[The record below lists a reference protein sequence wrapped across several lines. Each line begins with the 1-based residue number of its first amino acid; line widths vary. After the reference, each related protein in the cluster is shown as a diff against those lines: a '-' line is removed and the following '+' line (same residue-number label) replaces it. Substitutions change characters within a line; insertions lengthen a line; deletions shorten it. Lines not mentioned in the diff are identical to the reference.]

1 MLVLAGQYRQGELY
15 ETLKEERTD
24 IVSSQFGWHLETNS
38 ASPLFSS
45 DAGPKRP
52 LRRWADF
59 RLAYMALL
67 MAWDGG
73 VSLTERFG
81 SARACVTEMF
91 PSLRR
96 VGKTYSGFVNAL
108 ALSGAVL
115 LDRIRE
121 HLRLQVQG
129 MESCWRV
136 RGVLAFA
143 ADGSRIDC
151 PRTAANQRELRCA
164 GKKKTGPQ
172 LSLTTIYHMGS
183 GCLWDYRIG
192 PGTDSERMHL
202 RVMLSTLPPE
212 AFLVADAGF
221 IGYDLLREILGSG
234 RHVLFRV
241 GGNVTLLKDLGYA
254 RVPND
259 STVYLWPSKAQKNHC
274 PPLVLRL
281 MVFGSGR
288 HPVYL
293 VTDVSEQRLP
303 TEPAGVLYRMRWGIE
318 VFYRS
323 LKQTLQKRKMRSGAP
338 RQAKMEL
345 AWAVTGLWVLSLL
358 GAQAIASGG
367 KNPRSLSVALALRAV
382 RQAMAGRADRR
393 SNLRSRL
400 GAATKDTYVRKSSK
414 SARDWPHKKKER
426 PPNPPKIRQAK
437 PKQIQS
443 AKELL
448 SNTIAA

>member
-15 ETLKEERTD
+15 ETLKDERTD
-24 IVSSQFGWHLETNS
+24 IVSSQFGWRLETNS

-45 DAGPKRP
+45 DAGPKCP
-52 LRRWADF
+52 QRRWVGF
-59 RLAYMALL
+59 LLAYVALL
-67 MAWDGG
+67 MAWDHGA
-73 VSLTERFG
+73 SLKDRFE

-91 PSLRR
+91 PSRRR
-96 VGKTYSGFVNAL
+96 VGKSYTGFVSAL

-115 LDRIRE
+115 LDRISE
-121 HLRLQVQG
+121 HLRQQVGQ
-129 MESCWRV
+129 MESCGRV

-151 PRTAANQRELRCA
+151 PRTVANQRELRCA

-202 RVMLSTLPPE
+202 RMMLATLPPE

-241 GGNVTLLKDLGYA
+241 GGNITLLKDLGYA
-254 RVPND
+254 LRPND

-303 TEPAGVLYRMRWGIE
+303 DEPAGVLYRMRWGIE

-323 LKQTLQKRKMRSGAP
+323 LKQTLQRRKMRSGAP

-358 GAQAIASGG
+358 GAQAIVSRG
-367 KNPRSLSVALALRAV
+367 KNPLSLSVAMALRAV

-393 SNLRSRL
+393 GDLRSRL
-400 GAATKDTYVRKSSK
+400 GAAVKDNYVRKSSK
-414 SARDWPHKKKER
+414 SARDWPHKKND
-426 PPNPPKIRQAK
+426 PPAGPPKIQPAT
-437 PKQIQS
+437 PKQIQL

-448 SNTIAA
+448 SNNIAA

>member
-1 MLVLAGQYRQGELY
+1 MLVLAGQHRQGDLY
-15 ETLKEERTD
+15 ETLKDERTD

-38 ASPLFSS
+38 ASPPFSS
-45 DAGPKRP
+45 DADPKHLP
-52 LRRWADF
+52 RRWVGF
-59 RLAYMALL
+59 LLTYTALL
-67 MAWDGG
+67 VAWDPGA
-73 VSLTERFG
+73 SLADRFD
-81 SARACVTEMF
+81 SARACLTEMF

-96 VGKTYSGFVNAL
+96 VGKTYPGFVKAL

-115 LDRIRE
+115 LDRISE
-121 HLRLQVQG
+121 HLRQQVGQ

-143 ADGSRIDC
+143 VDGSRIEC

-183 GCLWDYRIG
+183 GCLWDYRVG

-241 GGNVTLLKDLGYA
+241 GGNIHLLKELGYA
-254 RVPND
+254 RRPND

-293 VTDVSEQRLP
+293 VTDVPESRLP
-303 TEPAGVLYRMRWGIE
+303 TESAGVLYRMRWGIE

-323 LKQTLQKRKMRSGAP
+323 LKQTLQRRKMRSGAP

-358 GAQAIASGG
+358 GAQAIVSRG

-382 RQAMAGRADRR
+382 RQAMAGRADLRGD
-393 SNLRSRL
+393 LRSRL
-400 GAATKDTYVRKSSK
+400 AGAVKDTYVRKNSK
-414 SARDWPHKKKER
+414 SARDWPHKKTER
-426 PPNPPKIRQAK
+426 PPNPPKIQPAT

-448 SNTIAA
+448 SNNIAA